1 MRAVAPVPVVDVFAR
16 GRGTTAAHVHCTA
29 GRHDRPFVEQHTRP
43 SLAVVRRGFFTY
55 HRDGRAHALGPGFV
69 LLGNAGD
76 DFVCSHE
83 LGSGDDCTSFS
94 FEPDALE
101 DVVGGVARR
110 APKRPFEAAFAPPD
124 PRTGALLR
132 DLAAGEVAA
141 HEVALSLAA
150 IVLQAGRPSA
160 VHSTRRVRER
170 IASACRFI
178 DEHAA
183 DEISLDDI
191 ATSADLSPFHFLRT
205 FRAEVGM
212 TPHQYLIGARLA
224 RAVALLRDTALPVTR
239 VALDAGFGDVSNF
252 INTFRRRLGVSP
264 GVFRNDRSF
273 AGVLRRE
280 EPPRSSR
287 P

>member
-1 MRAVAPVPVVDVFAR
+1 MAPVPVVDIFAR

-29 GRHDRPFVEQHTRP
+29 GRHDRPFVEQHTQP

-101 DVVGGVARR
+101 DVVGGVARHSGR
-110 APKRPFEAAFAPPD
+110 RPFEAAFAPPD
-124 PRTGALLR
+124 PRVGALLR

-150 IVLQAGRPSA
+150 VVLEAGRPSA
-160 VHSTRRVRER
+160 VRSTRQTRER
-170 IASACRFI
+170 IACACRFL

-183 DEISLDDI
+183 EEVSLD
-191 ATSADLSPFHFLRT
+191 AVAAEVGLSPFHFLRT

-212 TPHQYLIGARLA
+212 TPHQYVIGARLA
-224 RAVALLRDTALPVTR
+224 RAVALLRDTSLSVTR

-252 INTFRRRLGVSP
+252 INTFRRRLGASP
-264 GVFRNDRSF
+264 GVFRRSGRF
-273 AGVLRRE
+273 TAPGAAKRPERR
-280 EPPRSSR
+280 RR
-287 P
+287 F